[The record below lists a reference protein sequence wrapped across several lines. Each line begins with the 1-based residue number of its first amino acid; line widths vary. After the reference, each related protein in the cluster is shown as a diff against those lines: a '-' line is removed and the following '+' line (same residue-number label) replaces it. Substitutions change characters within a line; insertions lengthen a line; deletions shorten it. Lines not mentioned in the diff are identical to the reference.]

1 MYVLYIHIYVYV
13 CICKYIPQL
22 KKKVTCATDKVEKGQ
37 PKESAWGTQ
46 HFFLKERG
54 RAVTRKARRCR

>member
-46 HFFLKERG
+46 HFFPERKGQSSHKKSKEM
-54 RAVTRKARRCR
+54 